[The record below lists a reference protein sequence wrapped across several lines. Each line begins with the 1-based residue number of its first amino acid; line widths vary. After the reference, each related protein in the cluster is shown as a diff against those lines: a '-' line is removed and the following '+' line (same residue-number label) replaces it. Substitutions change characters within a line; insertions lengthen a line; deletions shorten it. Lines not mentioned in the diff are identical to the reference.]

1 MILGGANPSTAPTEI
16 IDLSQPTPAWQFAP
30 SMSQPRIEMSAV
42 LLPSGNVLAL
52 GGSLNDEQNSSAS
65 LNADLYDPIANTFSS
80 AGANGFPRLYHSVA
94 LLLPD
99 ATVWVAGGNPTRGT
113 YQHEMEIYQ
122 PACSTDGRDMRFQRP
137 ARRLQARLGRWRM
150 DRPLRQYATTQAGV
164 VPLR

>member
-1 MILGGANPSTAPTEI
+1 MGGANPSTATTEI
-16 IDLSQPTPAWQFAP
+16 IDLSQPTPAWQFGP

-42 LLPSGNVLAL
+42 ILPSGNVLAL

-113 YQHEMEIYQ
+113 YQPEMEIYQ
-122 PACSTDGRDMRFQRP
+122 PAYLFTTDGQGHATPAIRP
-137 ARRLQARLGRWRM
+137 TIGSAPGGATSPRGWWR
-150 DRPLRQYATTQAGV
+150 
-164 VPLR
+164 